1 MAARCSRGRACRHGA
16 VLQRIDLTTSPAAM
30 RPLAEA
36 DLAAALRVDGSLAWV
51 DCGDPTDAELAA
63 LAAAAGWSEALTDAV
78 RRPEGRQRFVR
89 LGDWAVVQV
98 GAPRGDGTG
107 CMVLS
112 GSTAVTVRYE
122 WPVDFSDA
130 STDVQGWS
138 GLADAGAMAVACVLL
153 SRLVEV
159 YEDAAGDLEDR
170 LVAQES
176 SALED
181 SNGRDPLPALRETAN
196 LRTRVGDLRRRANRL
211 REVIGMVIRQ
221 ELVDR
226 RHGEA
231 VDLELR
237 DVYDQ
242 LLRVHDDLD
251 AYGERLI
258 ALQDSRL
265 SLVAYKQNDITKKI
279 SGWGAVLLVPTITT
293 GWYGQN
299 FQHLWLLDSPW
310 GGFFSAG
317 AAIAGMIALATVL
330 RRADWL

>member
-1 MAARCSRGRACRHGA
+1 MA
-16 VLQRIDLTTSPAAM
+16 
-30 RPLAEA
+30 PLAEA
-36 DLAAALRVDGSLAWV
+36 DVAAALGADGALTWI

-63 LAAAAGWSEALTDAV
+63 VAAACAWPETLVDAV
-78 RRPEGRQRFVR
+78 HRPEGRQRFLR

-112 GSTAVTVRYE
+112 GSTAVTVRYDWDVE
-122 WPVDFSDA
+122 FSEA
-130 STDVQGWS
+130 TAEVKGWT
-138 GLADAGAMAVACVLL
+138 GLRDAGAMAIACILL

-159 YEDAAGDLEDR
+159 YEDRAGELEDR
-170 LVAQES
+170 LVEQEAT
-176 SALED
+176 ALED
-181 SNGRDPLPALRETAN
+181 SGGRDPLPALRETAE
-196 LRTRVGDLRRRANRL
+196 LRGQVGDLRRRANRL

-237 DVYDQ
+237 DVYDH

-265 SLVAYKQNDITKKI
+265 SLVAYRQNDITKKI
-279 SGWGAVLLVPTITT
+279 SGWGAVLLVPAITT

-299 FQHLWLLDSPW
+299 FRHLWLLDSPW

-317 AAIAGMIALATVL
+317 VALVGMVTLALVL
-330 RRADWL
+330 RKADWL

>member
-1 MAARCSRGRACRHGA
+1 M
-16 VLQRIDLTTSPAAM
+16 LQRLDLGASPAVMA
-30 RPLAEA
+30 PLAEA
-36 DLAAALRVDGSLAWV
+36 DLAAVLGGTAPLAWL
-51 DCGDPTDAELAA
+51 DCADPSDAELAA
-63 LAAAAGWSEALTDAV
+63 LGRAAGWSDALTAAV
-78 RRPEGRQRFVR
+78 HRPEGRQRFVR

-112 GSTAVTVRYE
+112 GTTAITVRYD
-122 WPVDFSDA
+122 WPVDFA
-130 STDVQGWS
+130 EAAAEVQGWVD
-138 GLADAGAMAVACVLL
+138 LPQAGAMAVACVLL
-153 SRLVEV
+153 SRIVEV

-170 LVAQES
+170 LVDQES
-176 SALED
+176 GVLEASQD
-181 SNGRDPLPALRETAN
+181 RDPLPALRETAT
-196 LRTRVGDLRRRANRL
+196 LRTHVGDLRRRANRL
-211 REVIGMVIRQ
+211 REVIGMAIRQ

-237 DVYDQ
+237 DVYDH

-265 SLVAYKQNDITKKI
+265 SLVAYRQNDITKKI

-299 FQHLWLLDSPW
+299 FQHLWLLDSYW
-310 GGFFSAG
+310 GGFF
-317 AAIAGMIALATVL
+317 AAAVALVGMVSLALVL
-330 RRADWL
+330 RKADWL

>member
-1 MAARCSRGRACRHGA
+1 
-16 VLQRIDLTTSPAAM
+16 VLQRIDLTAAPAATA
-30 RPLAEA
+30 PLQVA
-36 DLAAALRVDGSLAWV
+36 DLAAALAADGGLAWI

-63 LAAAAGWSEALTDAV
+63 VAAAAGWSEALTQAV

-112 GSTAVTVRYE
+112 RSSAVTVRYD
-122 WPVDFSDA
+122 WPVDFTA
-130 STDVQGWS
+130 AGAEVQGWS
-138 GLADAGAMAVACVLL
+138 GLADAGAMVVACVLL

-159 YEDAAGDLEDR
+159 YEDAAGTLEDR
-170 LVAQES
+170 LVEQES

-181 SNGRDPLPALRETAN
+181 AGGRDPLPALRETAT
-196 LRTRVGDLRRRANRL
+196 LRTHVGDLRRRANRL

-237 DVYDQ
+237 DVYDH

-265 SLVAYKQNDITKKI
+265 SLVAYKQNGITKKI

-299 FQHLWLLDSPW
+299 FQHLWLLDNPW

-317 AAIAGMIALATVL
+317 VAIAGMVALATAL
-330 RRADWL
+330 RKADWL

>member
-1 MAARCSRGRACRHGA
+1 M
-16 VLQRIDLTTSPAAM
+16 V
-30 RPLAEA
+30 PLAEA
-36 DLAAALRVDGSLAWV
+36 DLAAAFAHAAPLLWL
-51 DCGDPTDAELAA
+51 DCADPTVAELAA
-63 LAAAAGWSEALTDAV
+63 LGRAAGWSDALTDAV

-89 LGDWAVVQV
+89 LGDWVVVQV

-112 GSTAVTVRYE
+112 GTTAITVRYD
-122 WPVDFSDA
+122 WPVDFAEAA
-130 STDVQGWS
+130 SDVQTWVD
-138 GLADAGAMAVACVLL
+138 LPQAGAMAVACVLL
-153 SRLVEV
+153 SRIVEV

-170 LVAQES
+170 LVEQE
-176 SALED
+176 AGVLEA
-181 SNGRDPLPALRETAN
+181 SNDRDPLPALRETAT
-196 LRTRVGDLRRRANRL
+196 LRSHVGDLRRRANRL
-211 REVIGMVIRQ
+211 REVIGMAIRQ

-237 DVYDQ
+237 DVYDH

-299 FQHLWLLDSPW
+299 FQHLWLLDSYW
-310 GGFFSAG
+310 GGFFAAG
-317 AAIAGMIALATVL
+317 VALAGMLTLALVL
-330 RRADWL
+330 RKADWL

>member
-1 MAARCSRGRACRHGA
+1 M
-16 VLQRIDLTTSPAAM
+16 LQRIDLSASPAAAA
-30 RPLAEA
+30 PLQAA
-36 DLAAALRVDGSLAWV
+36 DLAAALAADGSLVWV
-51 DCGDPTDAELAA
+51 DCGDPTDAEFAA
-63 LAAAAGWSEALTDAV
+63 LAAAAGWSDTLAQAV
-78 RRPEGRQRFVR
+78 HRPEGRQRFVR
-89 LGDWAVVQV
+89 IGDWAVVQV

-112 GSTAVTVRYE
+112 ATAAITVRYD
-122 WPVDFSDA
+122 WPVDFTEA
-130 STDVQGWS
+130 MAEVQGWS
-138 GLADAGAMAVACVLL
+138 GLADAGSMAVACVLL

-159 YEDAAGDLEDR
+159 YEDAAADLEDR
-170 LVAQES
+170 LVAQEA

-181 SNGRDPLPALRETAN
+181 SGGRDPLPALRETAD

-237 DVYDQ
+237 DVYDH

-299 FQHLWLLDSPW
+299 FRHLWLLDSPW

-317 AAIAGMIALATVL
+317 VAIAGMVALAAVL
-330 RRADWL
+330 RKADWL

>member
-1 MAARCSRGRACRHGA
+1 MGF
-16 VLQRIDLTTSPAAM
+16 VLQRIDLTARPAAM
-30 RPLAEA
+30 APLAEA
-36 DLAAALRVDGSLAWV
+36 DLPAALAADGSLVWV
-51 DCGDPTDAELAA
+51 DCGDPTDGELAA
-63 LAAAAGWSEALTDAV
+63 IAAAAGWSEALTDAV

-112 GSTAVTVRYE
+112 ASTAITVRYE
-122 WPVDFSDA
+122 WPVDFTETS
-130 STDVQGWS
+130 SEVQGWT

-159 YEDAAGDLEDR
+159 YEDAAGNLEDR
-170 LVAQES
+170 LVEQES

-181 SNGRDPLPALRETAN
+181 AGGRDPLPALRETAT
-196 LRTRVGDLRRRANRL
+196 LRTHVGDLRRRANRL

-237 DVYDQ
+237 DVYDH

-317 AAIAGMIALATVL
+317 VAITGMVALAAVL
-330 RRADWL
+330 RKADWL